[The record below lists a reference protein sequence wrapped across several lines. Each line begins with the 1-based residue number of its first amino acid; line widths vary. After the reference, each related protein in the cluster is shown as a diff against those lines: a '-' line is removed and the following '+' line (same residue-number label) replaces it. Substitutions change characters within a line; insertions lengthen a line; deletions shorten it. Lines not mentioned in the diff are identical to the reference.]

1 MIGIIGGSGVYE
13 ITHKADS
20 CTKKLVKTDYGDV
33 EVSILDIF
41 SKKVAFIPR
50 HAAGHNIPPHKINFR
65 ANIDALKNVGVTKII
80 ATNSVGSMNLEM
92 PPGSFVIPN
101 DFLDFS
107 QNRAKTFYEDPNDFL
122 DFSQNRAKTFYE
134 DKVVH
139 IDVTEPYCSSLSD
152 VLDKS
157 GDVILGGT
165 YVCTEGPRF
174 ETPAEIKMFKMLG
187 GDLVGMTGV
196 PEVTLAREREMCYA
210 SICIVSNYASGIS
223 QNNLTIDEVFEM
235 MGEKEVELLELIYN
249 FIKNVDDST
258 DCTWL

>member
-13 ITHKADS
+13 ITKKADKT
-20 CTKKLVKTDYGDV
+20 TKKLVKTDYGDV
-33 EVSILDIF
+33 EVSILEIF
-41 SKKVAFIPR
+41 SKEVAFIPR
-50 HAAGHNIPPHKINFR
+50 HASGHSIPPHKINFR
-65 ANIDALKNVGVTKII
+65 ANIDALKQVGVTSII

-92 PPGSFVIPN
+92 PPGAFVIPN

-107 QNRAKTFYEDPNDFL
+107 QNR
-122 DFSQNRAKTFYE
+122 QKTFYE

-139 IDVTEPYCSSLSD
+139 IDVTEPYCPTLRD
-152 VLDKS
+152 ILDKS

-187 GDLVGMTGV
+187 GDLVGMTGL
-196 PEVTLAREREMCYA
+196 PEVTLAREREMCYN

-223 QNNLTIDEVFEM
+223 KDNLTIDEVFEM
-235 MGEKEVELLELIYN
+235 VQQKEIELLELIYN
-249 FIKNVDDST
+249 FIKNADEAS
-258 DCTWL
+258 DCSCRHALDGAEV

>member
-13 ITHKADS
+13 ITQEADK
-20 CTKKLVKTDYGDV
+20 CENKIVETPYGDV
-33 EVSILDIF
+33 EVSLLEIF
-41 SKKVAFIPR
+41 SKNVAFIPR
-50 HAAGHNIPPHKINFR
+50 HASGHSIPPHKINFR
-65 ANIDALKNVGVTKII
+65 ANIDALKRVGVTKII
-80 ATNSVGSMNLEM
+80 ATNSVGSMNTEM
-92 PPGSFVIPN
+92 PPGSFVIPD

-107 QNRAKTFYEDPNDFL
+107 QDRI
-122 DFSQNRAKTFYE
+122 KTFYE

-139 IDVTEPYCSSLSD
+139 VDVTEAYCPQLRD

-196 PEVTLAREREMCYA
+196 PEVVLAREKEICYN

-223 QNNLTIDEVFEM
+223 ENQLTIDEVFDM
-235 MGEKEVELLELIYN
+235 VKENEENLLELIYN
-249 FIKNVDDST
+249 FIKNVDDSK
-258 DCTWL
+258 DCTCNHALDGAEV

>member
-1 MIGIIGGSGVYE
+1 MIKLIGIIGGSGVYE
-13 ITHKADS
+13 ITQKADS
-20 CTKKLVKTDYGDV
+20 CTKKLVHTDYGDV
-33 EVSILDIF
+33 EVSMLEIF
-41 SKKVAFIPR
+41 GKNVAFIPR
-50 HAAGHNIPPHKINFR
+50 HAAGHSIPPHKINFR

-80 ATNSVGSMNLEM
+80 ATNSVGSMNEEM
-92 PPGSFVIPN
+92 PPGSFVIPD

-107 QNRAKTFYEDPNDFL
+107 QDRV
-122 DFSQNRAKTFYE
+122 KTFYE

-139 IDVTEPYCSSLSD
+139 IDVTEAYCPSLRD
-152 VLDKS
+152 VLAQS

-196 PEVTLAREREMCYA
+196 PEVTLAREREICYN

-223 QNNLTIDEVFEM
+223 PDELTIDEVFEM
-235 MGEKEVELLELIYN
+235 VAKKEAELLELIYN
-249 FIKNVDDST
+249 FIKNVDDDT
-258 DCTWL
+258 DCMCNHALDGAEV

>member
-1 MIGIIGGSGVYE
+1 MIKLIGIIGGSGVYE

-20 CTKKLVKTDYGDV
+20 CTEKLIGTDYGDV
-33 EVSILDIF
+33 EVSILEIF
-41 SKKVAFIPR
+41 GKKVAFIPR
-50 HAAGHNIPPHKINFR
+50 HAAGHSIPPHKINFR

-80 ATNSVGSMNLEM
+80 ATNSVGSMNEDM
-92 PPGSFVIPN
+92 PPGSFVIPD

-107 QNRAKTFYEDPNDFL
+107 QDRV
-122 DFSQNRAKTFYE
+122 KTFYE

-139 IDVTEPYCSSLSD
+139 IDVTEAYCPSLRD
-152 VLDKS
+152 VLAQS

-196 PEVTLAREREMCYA
+196 PEVTLAREREICYN

-223 QNNLTIDEVFEM
+223 PDELTIDEVFEM
-235 MGEKEVELLELIYN
+235 VAKKEHELLELIYN
-249 FIKNVDDST
+249 FIKNVDDDA
-258 DCTWL
+258 DCMCNHALDGAEV

>member
-13 ITHKADS
+13 ITQKADS
-20 CTKKLVKTDYGDV
+20 STSKIIKTDYGEV
-33 EVSILDIF
+33 EVSILDICG
-41 SKKVAFIPR
+41 KKVAFIPR
-50 HAAGHNIPPHKINFR
+50 HASGHSIPPHKINYR

-80 ATNSVGSMNLEM
+80 ATNSVGSMNTEM
-92 PPGSFVIPN
+92 PPGSFVIPD

-107 QNRAKTFYEDPNDFL
+107 QDRV
-122 DFSQNRAKTFYE
+122 KTFYE

-139 IDVTEPYCSSLSD
+139 VDVSEAYCPSLRD

-196 PEVTLAREREMCYA
+196 PEVTLAREREICYN

-223 QNNLTIDEVFEM
+223 DTELTIDEVFEM
-235 MGEKEVELLELIYN
+235 LSEREADLLELIYN
-249 FIKNVDDST
+249 FIKNVDDSA
-258 DCTWL
+258 DCACNHALDGAEV

>member
-13 ITHKADS
+13 ITQKADS
-20 CTKKLVKTDYGDV
+20 VETKLVKTDYGDV

-50 HAAGHNIPPHKINFR
+50 HASGHSIPPHKINFR
-65 ANIDALKNVGVTKII
+65 ANIDALKQVGVTQII

-92 PPGSFVIPN
+92 PPGAFVIPN

-107 QNRAKTFYEDPNDFL
+107 ND
-122 DFSQNRAKTFYE
+122 RKKTFYE

-139 IDVTEPYCSSLSD
+139 IDVTEPYCPTLRD
-152 VLDKS
+152 ILAKS

-187 GDLVGMTGV
+187 GDLVGMTGL
-196 PEVTLAREREMCYA
+196 PEVTLAREREICYN

-223 QNNLTIDEVFEM
+223 ENELTIDEVFEM
-235 MGEKEVELLELIYN
+235 VKEKESELLELLYN
-249 FIKNVDDST
+249 FIKNANDSVDCGCHNALDGAEV
-258 DCTWL
+258 

>member
-13 ITHKADS
+13 ITHKADAVEE
-20 CTKKLVKTDYGDV
+20 KIVKTDYGEV
-33 EVSILDIF
+33 KVSILDIF

-50 HAAGHNIPPHKINFR
+50 HASGHSIPPHKINFR
-65 ANIDALKNVGVTKII
+65 ANIDALKNVGVTQII

-92 PPGSFVIPN
+92 PPGSFVIPD

-107 QNRAKTFYEDPNDFL
+107 QNRAKTFFED
-122 DFSQNRAKTFYE
+122 R
-134 DKVVH
+134 VVH
-139 IDVTEPYCSSLSD
+139 IDVTEPYCPTLRD
-152 VLDKS
+152 VLAES

-187 GDLVGMTGV
+187 GDLVGMTGL
-196 PEVTLAREREMCYA
+196 PEVTLAREREMCYN

-223 QNNLTIDEVFEM
+223 ENALTIDEVFEM
-235 MGEKEVELLELIYN
+235 VAEKEVELLELIYN
-249 FIKNVDDST
+249 FIKNVDDSL
-258 DCTWL
+258 DCSCHHALDGAEV

>member
-1 MIGIIGGSGVYE
+1 MIKLIGIIGGSGVYE

-20 CTKKLVKTDYGDV
+20 CTEKIIRTDYGDV
-33 EVSILDIF
+33 EVSILEIF
-41 SKKVAFIPR
+41 GKKVAFIPR
-50 HAAGHNIPPHKINFR
+50 HAAGHSIPPHKINFR

-80 ATNSVGSMNLEM
+80 ATNSVGSMNEDM
-92 PPGSFVIPN
+92 PPGSFVIPD

-107 QNRAKTFYEDPNDFL
+107 QDRV
-122 DFSQNRAKTFYE
+122 KTFYE

-139 IDVTEPYCSSLSD
+139 IDVTEAYCPSLRD
-152 VLDKS
+152 VLAQS

-196 PEVTLAREREMCYA
+196 PEVTLAREREICYN

-223 QNNLTIDEVFEM
+223 PDELTIDEVFEM
-235 MGEKEVELLELIYN
+235 VAKKEHELLELIYN
-249 FIKNVDDST
+249 FIKNVDDDA
-258 DCTWL
+258 DCMCNHALDGAEV